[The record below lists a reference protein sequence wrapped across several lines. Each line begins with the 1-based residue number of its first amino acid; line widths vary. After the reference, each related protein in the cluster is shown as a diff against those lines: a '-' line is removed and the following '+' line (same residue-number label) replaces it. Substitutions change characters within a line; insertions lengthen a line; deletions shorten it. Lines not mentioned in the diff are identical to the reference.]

1 MAELKWVIEVNEKLK
16 NMVDAST
23 EISQWNKRSIYK
35 VPACITDLNKKA
47 YRPLI
52 VSFGPYHHGEAHL
65 RPMDEHKQ
73 RALVHFLKRSG
84 KPIESFLSSLEQ
96 VVEDLKN
103 SYDPLDLKWQKDSRG
118 FLQMMILD
126 GCFMLEIL
134 SSSAQSYEDY
144 AYNDPI
150 FSSHGNI
157 NIVPYIKRDMLM
169 LENQL
174 PLLVIEKLVAVE
186 TDNTKGGDYVNKLI
200 FKFFSTGVESDMG
213 NHECLHVLDVYRK
226 SLLQERSHE
235 KTHHHHHHRCCRR
248 RHHRSRI
255 SDIDDHNIPTAT
267 QLYDAGIRFRRKK
280 SFSLKNISFKHGVL
294 KLPIVLI
301 DDTSEFIFLNL
312 MAFERLHVGAGN
324 EVTSYIIF
332 MDNLIDNDMDVALLQ
347 SSGIIDNVM
356 GSDKAVAELF
366 NSLSNDISLDPESD
380 LMVVHK
386 QVNKYSRQPWNAW
399 KANLMHT
406 YFRNPWSLLYL
417 IAAIFLFAL
426 TILQTVYTV
435 LQGL

>member
-23 EISQWNKRSIYK
+23 EISQWKKRSIYK

-65 RPMDEHKQ
+65 RPMEEHKQ

-96 VVEDLKN
+96 VAEDLKN

-134 SSSAQSYEDY
+134 SSTAQSYEDY

-186 TDNTKGGDYVNKLI
+186 TDNTKSGDYVNKLI
-200 FKFFSTGVESDMG
+200 FKFFCTGVVSDMG
-213 NHECLHVLDVYRK
+213 NHKCLHVLDVYRK
-226 SLLQERSHE
+226 SLLQERSHK
-235 KTHHHHHHRCCRR
+235 KTHHHHRHRH
-248 RHHRSRI
+248 RHRHRSRI

-386 QVNKYSRQPWNAW
+386 QVNKYWRQPWNAW

-406 YFRNPWSLLYL
+406 YFRNPWSLLSL

-426 TILQTVYTV
+426 TVVQTVYTV
-435 LQGL
+435 LD

>member
-1 MAELKWVIEVNEKLK
+1 MAELKWVIDVNEKLK

-23 EISQWNKRSIYK
+23 EISQWKKSSIYK

-47 YRPLI
+47 YRPQI

-65 RPMDEHKQ
+65 RPMEEHKQ

-84 KPIESFLSSLEQ
+84 KPLESFVSSLEQ
-96 VVEDLKN
+96 VVEDLKK
-103 SYDPLDLKWQKDSRG
+103 SYDPLDLKWQQDSRG

-126 GCFMLEIL
+126 GSFMLEIL
-134 SSSAQSYEDY
+134 SSSAHSYEDY
-144 AYNDPI
+144 AHNDPI

-157 NIVPYIKRDMLM
+157 NIAPYFKRDMLM

-186 TDNTKGGDYVNKLI
+186 TNNTKDGDYVNKLI
-200 FKFFSTGVESDMG
+200 FKFFSTGIHVLDMG
-213 NHECLHVLDVYRK
+213 NHKCLHVLDVYRK

-235 KTHHHHHHRCCRR
+235 KTQHHHR
-248 RHHRSRI
+248 SWI
-255 SDIDDHNIPTAT
+255 ADIDDHNIPTAT
-267 QLYDAGIRFRRKK
+267 QLYNAGIRFRKKK

-294 KLPIVLI
+294 KLPTVLI
-301 DDTSEFIFLNL
+301 DDASEFIFLNL

-332 MDNLIDNDMDVALLQ
+332 MDNLIDNDRDVALLQ
-347 SSGIIDNVM
+347 SRGIIDNVM
-356 GSDKAVAELF
+356 GSDKAVAKLF
-366 NSLSNDISLDPESD
+366 NSLSKDISLDPESD
-380 LMVVHK
+380 LIVVHK
-386 QVNKYSRQPWNAW
+386 QVNKYWRQPWNAW
-399 KANLMHT
+399 KAHLMHT
-406 YFRNPWSLLYL
+406 YFRNPWSLLSL

-426 TILQTVYTV
+426 TVVQTVYTV
-435 LQGL
+435 LWIIKPRN